1 MVKFLERTLDDKQLS
16 YSANGV
22 LSVDLPRDHLIQRVG
37 LTLSFT
43 GTNGV
48 TPPTYKT
55 GGIFNTVAKV
65 ELIASTPTGT
75 RVITSASAV
84 MLAKKD
90 LTEKGSMQ
98 EHVLHN
104 TASAAGVSSGHI
116 SLDFM
121 LDPKVED
128 DLSALLPAYLY
139 NSLTLRVT
147 FGDVTTTGANSVASA
162 NGVAWTGT
170 VTPVLREVLLEQGD
184 KIDPAQLILLL
195 TTERVYTVAASGEL
209 PMDLPIGNAIRQ
221 VLVAGR
227 INSVNVDTF
236 TMMEVKEKGLFVH
249 RRADWKDAQRAIQKS
264 ADIISGNWDNPEWL
278 TQSAYVAPLG
288 RTDRGVPAGLSGFL
302 FDIGKSTAF
311 ALHTQNMKSGD
322 IQLKV
327 TCPAPS
333 GTSDLTVL
341 VEEAM

>member
-1 MVKFLERTLDDKQLS
+1 MAKFLERTLDDKQLS

-22 LSVDLPRDHLIQRVG
+22 LSVDLPRDHFIQRIG
-37 LTLSFT
+37 LSLSFT
-43 GTNGV
+43 GTNGA
-48 TPPTYKT
+48 TAPTYKT
-55 GGIFNTVAKV
+55 GGIYNVISKV

-75 RVITSASAV
+75 RVITSASGV

-90 LTEKGSMQ
+90 LLEKGSMQ

-104 TASAAGVSSGHI
+104 TASAAGVSTGQI
-116 SLDFM
+116 NLDFM

-128 DLSALLPAYLY
+128 DISAVLPAYLY

-147 FGDVTTTGANSVASA
+147 FADVTTTGANSVASA

-184 KIDPAQLILLL
+184 KIDPALLHLLL
-195 TTERVYTVAASGEL
+195 TTERVYTISASGDL
-209 PMDLPIGNAIRQ
+209 PMDLPIGNDIRQ

-249 RRADWKDAQRAIQKS
+249 RRTDWKDAQRAMQKV

-288 RTDRGVPAGLSGFL
+288 RSDRGVPAGLSGFL
-302 FDIGKSTAF
+302 FDIGKSTLF

-322 IQLKV
+322 IQLKI

-333 GTSDLTVL
+333 GTSDITVL
-341 VEEAM
+341 VEEVM